1 MCLMARERIVIGLNG
16 GVDGDLLVR
25 RAAKLLERAGGGEVA
40 AIHVRT
46 PSGAQGESPH
56 ALESQRRHV
65 AELGG
70 SYHALSSADVAAA
83 LLDYARTHGATHILV
98 GQSRRRPALLSG
110 GSVEARVVRGA
121 GDIDV
126 QVVPRPAVSRPEATG
141 AGRFRTG
148 LGRRRVLGGFA
159 LAAVLPVAL
168 QLLLAVFDHSVATA
182 TLLQLA
188 GAVAIALVGGLWPA
202 VAGALWSSLLVNYF
216 STAPL
221 RDLAIHDPQDILSLV
236 VFAGVAVAVAGVVDR
251 SARRSKEAA
260 AARAEA
266 ATLADL
272 ALAASREEDNL
283 KGLLAEALS
292 VFGASGAAVLTR
304 GPAGSGAGD
313 GAGAGS
319 GAAEERQTAVDGDE
333 GLGWGPWHVVAAAGD
348 AAVQAGGRALPG
360 MPGTTLA
367 GSPLAGTTVEQV
379 DEETSLVLR
388 GREVPPSGR
397 RLLAA
402 FAVHVKAQL
411 ERRQLAATRHEM
423 LRLAEGN
430 TMRTAILRAVS
441 HDLRTPLAGIKL
453 AAGGL
458 LQNGVSYSPAEQH
471 ELLETIDACTDR
483 LDLLVGNLLDM
494 SRITAQS
501 VEPLLGPVRWSEAV
515 DAALRGLPEGAVSVS
530 LPANMPPVDADSGLL
545 ERVVANIL
553 ENALKYAAGSGVL
566 VTGGPAGSVLDGHPC
581 GELQIIDHGPGVPA
595 RKVVDMFRPFQRL
608 DDLSQSSGIGLG
620 LAVAQGF
627 VQSMRGTLTARETQG
642 GGLTMVI
649 RLPLSTGVP
658 AGSPGG
664 GLPDAARAAGSVQR

>member
-1 MCLMARERIVIGLNG
+1 MARERIVIGLNG
-16 GVDGDLLVR
+16 SDDGDLLVH
-25 RAAKLLERAGGGEVA
+25 RAGKLLERAGGGEVL

-46 PSGAQGESPH
+46 PSGAGGESPH

-70 SYHALSSADVAAA
+70 SYHALSAADVAVA
-83 LLDYARTHGATHILV
+83 LLDYARASRATHILV
-98 GQSRRRPALLSG
+98 GQSRRRFAVLSG

-126 QVVPRPAVSRPEATG
+126 QVVPRPAPVTTR
-141 AGRFRTG
+141 RRLTG
-148 LGRRRVLGGFA
+148 LGRSRLIAGFV
-159 LAAVLPVAL
+159 LAAVLPAGL
-168 QLLLAVFDHSVATA
+168 QLLLGVFDHSVATA
-182 TLLQLA
+182 ALLQLA
-188 GAVAIALVGGLWPA
+188 GAVAVALVGGLWPA

-216 STAPL
+216 STPPL
-221 RDLAIHDPQDILSLV
+221 HDLAIRDPQDILSLA

-260 AARAEA
+260 TARAEA
-266 ATLADL
+266 ATLADV

-283 KGLLAEALS
+283 KGLLAEAVS
-292 VFGASGAAVLTR
+292 VFGAAGAAVVTRRTASGAAAEDGTGAGTAAPEDSGRGDDGGAEPER
-304 GPAGSGAGD
+304 GPW
-313 GAGAGS
+313 
-319 GAAEERQTAVDGDE
+319 QVI
-333 GLGWGPWHVVAAAGD
+333 AAAGE
-348 AAVQAGGRALPG
+348 VAGGPLTPG
-360 MPGTTLA
+360 A
-367 GSPLAGTTVEQV
+367 AGTTVEQV
-379 DEETSLVLR
+379 DGETTLVLM

-402 FAVHVKAQL
+402 FAVHAKAQL
-411 ERRQLAATRHEM
+411 ERRQLAATRTEV

-458 LQNGVSYSPAEQH
+458 LQNGVSYTAAEQH
-471 ELLETIDACTDR
+471 DLLETIDACTDR

-501 VEPLLGPVRWSEAV
+501 VEPLLGPVRWAAVV
-515 DAALRGLPEGAVSVS
+515 DAALRGLPAGTVTVA
-530 LPANMPPVDADSGLL
+530 LPANMPAVDADPGLL

-553 ENALKYAAGSGVL
+553 ENALKYAAGTRIVVAGGQDGTVL
-566 VTGGPAGSVLDGHPC
+566 GGHPC
-581 GELQIIDHGPGVPA
+581 GELQVIDHGPGIPA

-608 DDLSQSSGIGLG
+608 DDLPQSTGIGLG
-620 LAVAQGF
+620 LSVAQGF
-627 VQSMRGTLTARETQG
+627 VQSMRGTLTATETPG

-649 RLPLSTGVP
+649 RLPLSTGIAAVAP
-658 AGSPGG
+658 AGGHPGST
-664 GLPDAARAAGSVQR
+664 ARTAGARQP

>member
-1 MCLMARERIVIGLNG
+1 MASERIVIGLNG
-16 GVDGDLLVR
+16 GGDGDLLVR

-46 PSGAQGESPH
+46 PSRARDESPH
-56 ALESQRRHV
+56 ALETQRRHV

-126 QVVPRPAVSRPEATG
+126 QVVPRPAVSRLEATG

-148 LGRRRVLGGFA
+148 LGRRRVIGGFA
-159 LAAVLPVAL
+159 LAAVLPAGL

-188 GAVAIALVGGLWPA
+188 GAVAVALVGGLWPA

-216 STAPL
+216 STEPL
-221 RDLAIHDPQDILSLV
+221 HDLAIHDPQDILSLV

-304 GPAGSGAGD
+304 APAGS

-319 GAAEERQTAVDGDE
+319 GAPGDTETAVDG
-333 GLGWGPWHVVAAAGD
+333 GARLGRGTWRLVAAAGD
-348 AAVQAGGRALPG
+348 AAGLAGGPVAPG
-360 MPGTTLA
+360 TPGTTVA
-367 GSPLAGTTVEQV
+367 GTAVAGTTVEQV
-379 DEETSLVLR
+379 DEDTSLVLL

-458 LQNGVSYSPAEQH
+458 LQNGVSYTPAEQH

-515 DAALRGLPEGAVSVS
+515 DAALRGLPKGAVSVS
-530 LPANMPPVDADSGLL
+530 LPANMPPVDADPGLL

-566 VTGGPAGSVLDGHPC
+566 VAGGPAGSVLDGHPC

-608 DDLSQSSGIGLG
+608 DDLPQSSGIGLG

-627 VQSMRGTLTARETQG
+627 VQSMRGTLTARETPG

-658 AGSPGG
+658 AGTPG
-664 GLPDAARAAGSVQR
+664 GLPGTARIAGSVQR

>member
-16 GVDGDLLVR
+16 GGDGDLLVR

-46 PSGAQGESPH
+46 PSGGRDESPH
-56 ALESQRRHV
+56 ALESQRLHV

-70 SYHALSSADVAAA
+70 SYHALSSTDVAAA
-83 LLDYARTHGATHILV
+83 LLDYARAHGATHILV

-126 QVVPRPAVSRPEATG
+126 QVVPRPAESGPEASG
-141 AGRFRTG
+141 AARLRTG
-148 LGRRRVLGGFA
+148 LGRRRVMGGFA

-216 STAPL
+216 STEPL

-236 VFAGVAVAVAGVVDR
+236 VFVAVAVAVAGVVDR
-251 SARRSKEAA
+251 SARRSRVAA

-304 GPAGSGAGD
+304 GPAGSGAGT
-313 GAGAGS
+313 GS
-319 GAAEERQTAVDGDE
+319 GAAGNTETMVDGD
-333 GLGWGPWHVVAAAGD
+333 GPLGRGTWCLVAAAGD
-348 AAVQAGGRALPG
+348 TAGLAGGSVA
-360 MPGTTLA
+360 PGTPGTLI
-367 GSPLAGTTVEQV
+367 AGTTAEQV
-379 DEETSLVLR
+379 DEDTSLVLL

-458 LQNGVSYSPAEQH
+458 LQNGVPYTPAEQH

-501 VEPLLGPVRWSEAV
+501 VDPLLGPVRWAEAV

-530 LPANMPPVDADSGLL
+530 LPANMPPVDADPGLL

-566 VTGGPAGSVLDGHPC
+566 VAGGPTGSVLDGHPC

-627 VQSMRGTLTARETQG
+627 VQSMRGTLTARETPG

-649 RLPLSTGVP
+649 RLPLSTGAP
-658 AGSPGG
+658 AGGTGGVPGT
-664 GLPDAARAAGSVQR
+664 ASTAGSVPR